1 MHGLP
6 HGEAGFARGDDDL
19 GRNGHGTARSKGL
32 EGGNLSMSDS
42 AASSTQIKPDD
53 QRPEHPDF
61 WCKRFGQGVTPW
73 DAGKVPAAFA
83 DFIARQPAP
92 LDTLIPGC
100 GSAWE
105 VGHLANLG
113 WPVTALDFSP
123 VAIARAREVLASV
136 APQGNFLRGA
146 VDLVCDDFFTFS
158 PLRPYQLIYER
169 AFLCA
174 LPRKLWEDWG
184 RRVAELL
191 PSGGLLAGYF
201 FICDQ
206 PKGPPFGIL
215 PEQLDELLQANFELL
230 EDTAVTDSIPVFAG
244 RERWQVW
251 QRR

>member
-1 MHGLP
+1 
-6 HGEAGFARGDDDL
+6 
-19 GRNGHGTARSKGL
+19 
-32 EGGNLSMSDS
+32 MSE
-42 AASSTQIKPDD
+42 TIKPPE

-61 WCKRFGQGVTPW
+61 WCKRFGEGVTPW
-73 DAGKVPAAFA
+73 DAGKVPDAFA

-92 LDTLIPGC
+92 LNTLIPGC

-105 VGHLANLG
+105 AAHLAAID

-123 VAIARAREVLASV
+123 IAIETARNILGN
-136 APQGNFLRGA
+136 AP
-146 VDLVCDDFFTFS
+146 VDLVCADFFTFA
-158 PLRPYQLIYER
+158 PARPVELIYER

-174 LPRKLWEDWG
+174 LPRKLWTDWG

-191 PSGGLLAGYF
+191 PPGGRLAGF
-201 FICDQ
+201 FFLCDQ

-215 PEQLDELLQANFELL
+215 PEQLAELLSSHFEQI
-230 EDTAVTDSIPVFAG
+230 EDTAVGDSIPVFAG